1 MPSVAIIMGTRPEAI
16 KLQPVAAALRQDAA
30 FDVVTIATGQ
40 HTDLFSDTARSLG
53 LAPDITLSVHRGRDL
68 NTLSAS
74 LLENLGARLQS
85 LRPDLV
91 IVQGDTQSAV
101 MGALAAG
108 FARIAIAHV
117 EAGLRSGNPDA
128 PFPEELNR
136 RLIAR
141 AARIHFA
148 PTPGA
153 LDNLLREGV
162 PPDQIAVTGNTVIDA
177 LSHHLPEPPRRPG
190 RGGGSN
196 RPLLLATAHRRESWD
211 GGMSRIAEAL
221 VNIAR
226 RDIADILF
234 ILPAAP
240 GPRAVMARHLAGL
253 AGVTLSNPL
262 PYDAFLGQLARA
274 DVVVTDSGG
283 IQEEAA
289 ALGIPAVIL
298 RHESDRPES
307 LHGGDN
313 AASTAILAG
322 TDVQAISDAVDRLL
336 RLPRRRMRS
345 LRRNPFGD
353 GQAARRIAL
362 ALRRWFAGSRPLL
375 LWHEEFR
382 PERP

>member
-16 KLQPVAAALRQDAA
+16 KLQPVAAALRQDEA

-190 RGGGSN
+190 RGGGPN

-322 TDVQAISDAVDRLL
+322 TEVQAISDAVDRLL

-362 ALRRWFAGSRPLL
+362 ALKRWFAGSRPLL